1 MKERNGK
8 MSFDYIAEKWAEA
21 LNAIYKEKLSR
32 EELYNFFSEMG
43 VPYYVILAN
52 WISKRGFTTEDLD
65 RGIRVYYVT
74 DRITKGEIFPHAK
87 QLVLQ
92 QRAGH
97 RMYNKTK
104 RIVEQKREAG
114 IKWSDLNQ
122 AASYPS
128 RKPHFSKLHLNFADA
143 TDSQLVEELRKRG
156 FEVIAKKVTVVEL

>member
-1 MKERNGK
+1 MKEENGK
-8 MSFDYIAEKWAEA
+8 MSFDHIAEKWAEA

-32 EELYNFFSEMG
+32 EELYSFFSEMG

-97 RMYNKTK
+97 RMYNKTRRSAREK
-104 RIVEQKREAG
+104 KDNYQKTP
-114 IKWSDLNQ
+114 DL
-122 AASYPS
+122 SG
-128 RKPHFSKLHLNFADA
+128 KIHFLNDYLNFTYA
-143 TDSQLVEELRKRG
+143 TDSELVNELRKRG